1 MPRRHDGLF
10 EQIATFGALI
20 KAARRALK
28 GKRKM
33 PGAARFMANLETECL
48 RLERRLLSGGWTP
61 GAFTSFRIHD
71 PKPRLISAA
80 PFQDRVVHHALCH
93 VIQPI
98 FERGFID
105 DTYANRV
112 DKGTHRALTRFEH
125 YRDRY
130 RYVLRADIFRF
141 FPAIDHEIL
150 KRDLRRRIACAPTLA
165 LCDRIIDGSNPQ
177 EPVELR
183 FPGDDLLAPVERK
196 RGLPIGNLTSQL
208 FHNIYLDPMDH
219 FIKEVLR
226 APGYVRYVDDF
237 AIFTDEQEKL
247 LNWRQRIGRFLE
259 GRRLRLHERKTRIT
273 SSKQPAHFL
282 GYVTMPGRRRLP
294 EENLQRFRRR
304 LRSLRDRWRYG
315 SVTPSEVEQRVG
327 AWIAHAE
334 HTDSWRL
341 RHDLFKGGW
350 FDPALKP
357 DRPQVRPGDTG
368 RFLEQ
373 QTREPSLR
381 HSQQEPTGQPEQQH
395 RVSFGQHASM
405 PERSGSRTRAARR

>member
-10 EQIATFGALI
+10 DQIAAFGVLI
-20 KAARRALK
+20 KAAKRAVK

-48 RLERRLLSGGWTP
+48 RLERRLQSGNWIP
-61 GAFTSFRIHD
+61 GEFTSFRIHD
-71 PKPRLISAA
+71 PKPRMISAA
-80 PFQDRVVHHALCH
+80 PFRDRVVHHALCH

-105 DTYANRV
+105 DTFANRV
-112 DKGTHRALTRFEH
+112 GKGTHRALARFEH
-125 YRDRY
+125 YRDRH

-150 KRDLRRRIACAPTLA
+150 KKDLRRRVACIRTLA
-165 LCDRIIDGSNPQ
+165 LCDRIIDGSNAQ
-177 EPVELR
+177 ELIELR
-183 FPGDDLLAPVERK
+183 FPGDDLLAPIERR

-237 AIFTDEQEKL
+237 ALFCDDPNVLED
-247 LNWRQRIGRFLE
+247 WRQWVANFLE
-259 GRRLRLHERKTRIT
+259 GRRLRLHQRKTQIT
-273 SSKQPAHFL
+273 SSIQPAHFL
-282 GYVTMPGRRRLP
+282 GYVTTPGHRKLP
-294 EENLQRFRRR
+294 EENLRRFRRR
-304 LRSLRDRWRYG
+304 LRSLRDRWRHG
-315 SVTPSEVEQRVG
+315 SVTRAEVEQRIG
-327 AWIAHAE
+327 AWIAHAD
-334 HTDSWRL
+334 HADTCRL
-341 RHDLFKGGW
+341 RHEIFKGGW

-357 DRPQVRPGDTG
+357 DRPQVRPGDT
-368 RFLEQ
+368 RWFLEQ
-373 QTREPSLR
+373 QTREPPLR